1 MAITPCGYHVLIKA
15 EKLEDVDPQL
25 KKVKSAI
32 PGFTFAD
39 HEDRKREQASLDKGK
54 VVAVGSSAYSEEIKE
69 GRQPWCKEGDFV
81 VFAKY
86 AGKGVTDPETHEQ
99 FIVLADSDVIC
110 VIRSNHE

>member
-1 MAITPCGYHVLIKA
+1 MIEPCGYHVLIKA

-25 KKVKSAI
+25 KKAKQSI
-32 PGFTFAD
+32 PGFVLPD
-39 HEDRKREQASLDKGK
+39 HEDRKREQAGLDKG
-54 VVAVGSSAYSEEIKE
+54 VVVSVGSSAYCEEIKE
-69 GRQPWCKEGDFV
+69 GRKPWCKVGDFV

-110 VIRSNHE
+110 VLRSGNE